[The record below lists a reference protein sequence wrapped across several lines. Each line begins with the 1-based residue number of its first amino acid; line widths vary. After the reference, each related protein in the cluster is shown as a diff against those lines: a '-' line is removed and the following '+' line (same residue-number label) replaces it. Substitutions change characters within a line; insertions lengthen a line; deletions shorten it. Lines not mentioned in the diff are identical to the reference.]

1 MQLTACSVILIAA
14 AALLTHLHKL
24 AHVQRLFQRKTHEA
38 KTDTDEQLLAFSS
51 LSKTQL
57 CIVQTCVYHTYKLPT
72 HTHLVAGTEGLKFN
86 CQKF

>member
-1 MQLTACSVILIAA
+1 MQLTARSVILIAA

-24 AHVQRLFQRKTHEA
+24 AHVHRLFQRKTHEA

-57 CIVQTCVYHTYKLPT
+57 CIVQTCVYHTYKLTT

-86 CQKF
+86 CQTF